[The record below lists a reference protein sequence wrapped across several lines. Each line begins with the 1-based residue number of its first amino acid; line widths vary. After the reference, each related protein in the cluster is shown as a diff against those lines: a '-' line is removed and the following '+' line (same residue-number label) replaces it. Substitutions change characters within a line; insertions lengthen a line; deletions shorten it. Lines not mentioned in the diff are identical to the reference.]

1 MPNPFPRRNLPP
13 ESEPWGR
20 DHDNRVGSLETRAEI
35 LTGQASSLRA
45 QVQGL
50 TRVRTEIPQF
60 RFGSANANGGFTIP
74 SSTYTTVVRGS
85 LTAPIGAARGIVLV
99 NATVVKTPDDPD
111 VTNNWVASQ
120 VLISSG
126 STSFVVPGGNYYG
139 YRESSQFGREVS
151 LISDAREFAFEI
163 SDTEY
168 EISFRLQVAC
178 GLPNFNNSAPGDVAS
193 VSVVA
198 LFYGTVTPP
207 DTV

>member
-20 DHDNRVGSLETRAEI
+20 DHDNRVGSLETQAAI

-50 TRVRTEIPQF
+50 TRIQTEIPRF
-60 RFGSANANGGFTIP
+60 RFASANANGNFTIP
-74 SSTYTTVVRGS
+74 SSTYSTVVAGS
-85 LTAPIGAARGIVLV
+85 FTAPIGMSRGIVLV
-99 NATVVKTPDDPD
+99 NSTVVKTPDDPG

-126 STSFVVPGGNYYG
+126 DTSFVVPGANYYG
-139 YRESSQFGREVS
+139 YRESSQYGREVS
-151 LISDAREFAFEI
+151 LISDAREFAFEAT
-163 SDTEY
+163 DTEY
-168 EISFRLQVAC
+168 EISFRLQAAC
-178 GLPNFNNSAPGDVAS
+178 GLPNFNNTDPSDIAS

-198 LFYGTVTPP
+198 LFYGTITPP